1 MSHKPI
7 LRRIFIAARMKP
19 RLHLFPGFEARVR
32 DSRGSC
38 PGCARCPM
46 EIPSFGCLTLYMRHL
61 DDTICN
67 DSDYITLS
75 DTCRDLRI
83 I

>member
-1 MSHKPI
+1 MNRKPI

-19 RLHLFPGFEARVR
+19 LLPLFPGFEARVR

-46 EIPSFGCLTLYMRHL
+46 ESPSFGCLTLYMRA
-61 DDTICN
+61 ICN
-67 DSDYITLS
+67 DSGYITLA

>member
-7 LRRIFIAARMKP
+7 LRRIFIAACMKP
-19 RLHLFPGFEARVR
+19 RLPLFPGFEARVR

-38 PGCARCPM
+38 PGCKRCPM
-46 EIPSFGCLTLYMRHL
+46 EIPSFGCLTLYMRG
-61 DDTICN
+61 IRN
-67 DSDYITLS
+67 GSNYITLA